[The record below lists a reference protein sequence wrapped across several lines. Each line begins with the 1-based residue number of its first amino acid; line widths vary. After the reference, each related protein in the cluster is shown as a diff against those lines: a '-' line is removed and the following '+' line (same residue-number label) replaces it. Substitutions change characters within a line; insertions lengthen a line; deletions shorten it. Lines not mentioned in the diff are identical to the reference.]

1 MTKSNKILLKALLN
15 FEFEL
20 GKSQQIL
27 NKNSIFFNI
36 QFNFN
41 KIYDL
46 FELIISAFN
55 IPEYNYDSLYNLLNN
70 LYLNQISVENTLI
83 SIENL
88 IK

>member
-27 NKNSIFFNI
+27 NKNFLFFNI

-46 FELIISAFN
+46 FEVIISAFN
-55 IPEYNYDSLYNLLNN
+55 IPEDNYDSLYNLLNN
-70 LYLNQISVENTLI
+70 LYLNKISVKNALI
-83 SIENL
+83 SIEKL